1 MAGEL
6 REALKSSAERIA
18 KYVEDV
24 AEMAVETHYVEVGA
38 ASFDQ
43 AKLAART
50 VVKLDGDSQTVI
62 PMQKGEAKL
71 EVDMGL
77 FDVHQQNV
85 QAAIDYRTKMMN
97 ALRRCCAAASPL
109 RSTRI
114 GALQKRQPLTQWRK
128 TAKRKGLSALSL
140 CAGVTNWARRLATR
154 TPKGSNARVSR
165 SQPCVPAAVA

>member
-24 AEMAVETHYVEVGA
+24 SEMAVETHYVEMGA

-43 AKLAART
+43 AKLGART
-50 VVKLDGDSQTVI
+50 VVKLDGDSQTII

-77 FDVHQQNV
+77 FEVHQQNV

-97 ALRRCCAAASPL
+97 ALLTVL
-109 RSTRI
+109 RGGT
-114 GALQKRQPLTQWRK
+114 LT
-128 TAKRKGLSALSL
+128 L
-140 CAGVTNWARRLATR
+140 
-154 TPKGSNARVSR
+154 
-165 SQPCVPAAVA
+165 